1 MIFMDPAFLIWL
13 VPLAVALDLCFGDP
27 RDFPIVHPVRRIG
40 RFLESLEPQARRL
53 GETRLVGLACTLL
66 TVSLTACLVW
76 LLCAVLPGVWAAF
89 SLYFAYA
96 GLALGSLLRTS
107 EEILH
112 SLEHDDLPT
121 AQAAVAN
128 MVSRDTSVQ
137 DRPTLYKSLAESLAE
152 NMTDAVAA
160 PLFWLMLTGP
170 VGLWAYKA
178 VSTMDSMW
186 GYTTPRWLKLGWACA
201 RLDDLLAFVPA
212 RFGAFC
218 LYLAAR
224 LRGQADLWPGWSRVA
239 HEARQMESPNSG
251 WSMAVAAWLHGAGM
265 GGPTLYFGVIKQK
278 ALLGPQGVLWD
289 GPRLRI
295 LITQTRLA
303 GILAALF
310 LYVPLALVYVLQRLL
325 AA

>member
-1 MIFMDPAFLIWL
+1 MIFVDFTFFLWL

-27 RDFPIVHPVRRIG
+27 RNLPLVHPVQRIG
-40 RFLESLEPQARRL
+40 RFLEQLEPQARKM
-53 GETRLVGLACTLL
+53 GDSRLVGLLCTLL
-66 TVSLTACLVW
+66 TVGLTATLVW
-76 LLCAVLPGVWAAF
+76 LLCAVLPGLWAAF

-96 GLALGSLLRTS
+96 GLALGSLLQTGESVLR
-107 EEILH
+107 
-112 SLEHDDLPT
+112 SLEQDDLPT
-121 AQAAVAN
+121 AQAAVAQ

-201 RLDDLLAFVPA
+201 RLDDVLAFVPA

-218 LYLAAR
+218 LYAVAR
-224 LRGQADLWPGWSRVA
+224 LRGQAGGWPGWGRVA
-239 HEARQMESPNSG
+239 REARLMESPNSG
-251 WSMAVAAWLHGAGM
+251 WSMAVAACLHGAGM
-265 GGPTLYFGVIKQK
+265 GGPTVYFGVVKQK
-278 ALLGPQGVLWD
+278 PLLGPQGTEWD
-289 GPRLRI
+289 APRLRA
-295 LITQTRLA
+295 LLAQLRLA
-303 GILAALF
+303 GILAALL
-310 LYVPLALVYVLQRLL
+310 LYLPLALLCSVYMFWS
-325 AA
+325 